1 MVNSNIPTLYSPI
14 SFKLFMINYID
25 DISTYITNS
34 ITEEKYNGSS
44 NYWKKIQQF
53 IFAYFFGCIVKKR
66 LYYGET
72 LEEVE
77 ASFSISIIRNSF
89 TINGIDLY
97 KVYTAFNI
105 TYV

>member
-1 MVNSNIPTLYSPI
+1 MLNSTIPSLYNSI
-14 SFKLFMINYID
+14 SFKVFMINYIGD
-25 DISTYITNS
+25 VTTYINNS

-53 IFAYFFGCIVKKR
+53 IFAYMFGQLVKKR
-66 LYYGET
+66 MYYGET

-77 ASFSISIIRNSF
+77 TTFNLTSIRNKL
-89 TINGIDLY
+89 TMNGIDLY